1 MLQNCFLSASRTSL
15 ISRAADSDKK
25 EVVSII
31 KIVEDSLVLCRE
43 KFKNHDIQ
51 LRYNYNHDSELC
63 VLGRAA
69 QFSQVL
75 LNLLNNS
82 FDSVRV
88 LDDKWISIDIILN
101 SDVLKLTVTD
111 SGPAIESELVEKIMN
126 PFFTTKEVGKG
137 TGLGLS
143 ISKSIIEEQSGKLY
157 YNVDSANAS
166 FIIELPLIDTTNKD
180 SDNA

>member
-1 MLQNCFLSASRTSL
+1 M
-15 ISRAADSDKK
+15 
-25 EVVSII
+25 
-31 KIVEDSLVLCRE
+31 
-43 KFKNHDIQ
+43 
-51 LRYNYNHDSELC
+51 
-63 VLGRAA
+63 
-69 QFSQVL
+69 
-75 LNLLNNS
+75 
-82 FDSVRV
+82 
-88 LDDKWISIDIILN
+88 DDKWISIDIILN